1 MSRCCHGKVKG
12 QLSLILSFI
21 VMFKV
26 FTYEHTGFNV
36 CGTFKNR
43 KKKKKSFIWVYMK
56 YPNFIS
62 FSRKY
67 LLICNRDESFPLIVR
82 FLLFFSFFS
91 KKFGNIMCQN
101 WSEKLKTQQIH
112 VLFMGF
118 PLFFISENFHFCCN
132 ENYQNDVHNIT
143 SSVWHG
149 FVLTSEPTV
158 CPITMSIRILICI
171 NLDRFLAS
179 C

>member
-1 MSRCCHGKVKG
+1 MNIQALMYVVLSKTGKRKKNLLFG
-12 QLSLILSFI
+12 YTWNIQILSLSLKNISLF
-21 VMFKV
+21 VTEMKV
-26 FTYEHTGFNV
+26 FLWSSDF
-36 CGTFKNR
+36 F
-43 KKKKKSFIWVYMK
+43 
-56 YPNFIS
+56 
-62 FSRKY
+62 
-67 LLICNRDESFPLIVR
+67 
-82 FLLFFSFFS
+82 FLSSFFN

-101 WSEKLKTQQIH
+101 WSAQLKTQQIH

-149 FVLTSEPTV
+149 FVLTTEPTV